1 MHTIWK
7 GTISIGMVQVPVK
20 LYSTLEDRDIALHY
34 IHKPC
39 GSQLQNVRKCSKC
52 NSEVDWSE
60 VGKGYQYENDRMVII
75 EKEELDQIANDN
87 SKQVLVYEFVK
98 DTEIDSIF
106 VEKTYYMGPEQVGVN
121 AYYLFLQALKTTGKV
136 AISKFTMRSKT
147 YLALIRAKDNCLLL
161 ETMHFS
167 DEVRDISHVPNLVS
181 DYSVKRSEL
190 LLAKKLIEFMTKKFE
205 LTNYNDDYRDQLINL
220 IEKKAAGEKFSP
232 ERSESVPNIVDLVT
246 ALQESIRTLSK
257 KGDNAPVIRK
267 QKPKT
272 KKITKQTE
280 DNDMTESVS

>member
-20 LYSTLEDRDIALHY
+20 LYSALEDRDIALHY

-52 NSEVDWSE
+52 NSEVDWGE

-75 EKEELDQIANDN
+75 EKEELDQIANDK

-98 DTEIDSIF
+98 DTEVDPIF

-121 AYYLFLQALKTTGKV
+121 AYYLFLHALKTTGKV

-147 YLALIRAKDNCLLL
+147 HLALIRAKDNCLLL
-161 ETMHFS
+161 ETMHYS
-167 DEVRDISHVPNLVS
+167 DEVRDITHVPNLVP
-181 DYSVKRSEL
+181 DYSIKRSEL
-190 LLAKKLIEFMTKKFE
+190 LLAKKLIEFMTGKFE
-205 LTNYNDDYRDQLINL
+205 LTNYNDEYRAQLISL
-220 IEKKAAGEKFSP
+220 IEKKAAGEKFAP
-232 ERSESVPNIVDLVT
+232 ERLESAPNIVDLVT
-246 ALQESIRTLSK
+246 ALQESIRTHSK
-257 KGDNAPVIRK
+257 KSDDAPVTRK

-272 KKITKQTE
+272 KKIIKHPE